1 MCFALKNT
9 IQCLYFILPP
19 FFFFIFLN
27 IALGCECVC
36 RGEGKGA
43 FLDYRLCSLGIM
55 FVCMSKPA
63 KVAITEVIT
72 GRWNQLGLFPCE
84 VSQVAESGPCVN
96 FSVSQR
102 YFLLHF
108 RKTVLLE
115 HQTTKAWESEVQGD
129 TISFWLFLQA
139 FSLTVLSCTV
149 TTNSDFLNSRFLAV
163 W

>member
-1 MCFALKNT
+1 MLKNFLVF
-9 IQCLYFILPP
+9 CLEKYHSVLIFHPP
-19 FFFFIFLN
+19 SIFLFSFLN
-27 IALGCECVC
+27 ITLGCECVC

-55 FVCMSKPA
+55 FVCMTKPA

-115 HQTTKAWESEVQGD
+115 HQATKAWESEVQGD
-129 TISFWLFLQA
+129 TISFWLFL
-139 FSLTVLSCTV
+139 LTCPWQCLPALWLQIVI
-149 TTNSDFLNSRFLAV
+149 F
-163 W
+163 